1 MLQCF
6 VYSTIIM
13 EALKERDDVSS
24 WNDDRLDELATDVK
38 AGFAAVDEGFEKVD
52 ARFEKVE
59 GEMKEGFA
67 AVDERFEKV
76 EGEIKAGFKAVA
88 DRFEKTPT
96 REEMNAGFA
105 ELRADSAGLKP
116 TLITGAIAIIVA
128 IVSGSAAIVA
138 ALIGFVA

>member
-1 MLQCF
+1 
-6 VYSTIIM
+6 M

-38 AGFAAVDEGFEKVD
+38 ADFAKVD
-52 ARFEKVE
+52 ARFDKVE
-59 GEMKEGFA
+59 AEM
-67 AVDERFEKV
+67 
-76 EGEIKAGFKAVA
+76 KAGFKAIA
-88 DRFEKTPT
+88 DRFEETPT
-96 REEMNAGFA
+96 REEMNKGFA
-105 ELRADSAGLKP
+105 ELRADSAGLKR